1 MKYKHIICSG
11 DSYTAGHE
19 LAADQLIPE
28 YFDYAVPAYIC
39 HEIDAGKH
47 HDVYS
52 DLRKSHDELKR
63 QLNDLERALERVQ
76 DKTASTSYWNMSKQR
91 AWPGKLQSLTG
102 IAVSNLGHYG
112 ISNHEIAYRLLETA
126 THALN
131 NHSPEN
137 IICFMML
144 SNPLRFGTPQ
154 HGPHHRGEYDY
165 QSFAPWFDFVPETIK
180 PWARRIIEDYN
191 DYDYLHESY
200 INVLAVKSHLTKLGI
215 NTIILDSGLWDKFGR
230 EYSHPTKQNRFKLF
244 SEILEIQLDPL
255 TKVGFEKGFKKLPG
269 GHMEESLH
277 DLYAEMIVE
286 TYLK

>member
-39 HEIDAGKH
+39 HEIDNGKQ

-63 QLNDLERALERVQ
+63 RLVDLERAQ
-76 DKTASTSYWNMSKQR
+76 DKEASTSYWNISKQR

-102 IAVSNLGHYG
+102 VAVSNVGNYG

-131 NHSPEN
+131 NYSPSDV
-137 IICFMML
+137 ICFMMI
-144 SNPLRFGTPQ
+144 SNPVRFGTPQ
-154 HGPHHRGEYDY
+154 HSRHHGGGYDY
-165 QSFAPWFDFVPETIK
+165 QSFAPWYDFVPEKIK

-200 INVLAVKSHLTKLGI
+200 INLLAVKAHLAKLGI
-215 NTIILDSGLWDKFGR
+215 ETIILDSGLWEKFGR
-230 EYSHPTKQNRFKLF
+230 DYSHPTKQNRFKLF

-255 TKVGFEKGFKKLPG
+255 TTIGFEKGFKKLPG

-277 DLYAEMIVE
+277 ALYAEMIVE
-286 TYLK
+286 TFLK

>member
-39 HEIDAGKH
+39 HEIDNGKH
-47 HDVYS
+47 HAVYS
-52 DLRKSHDELKR
+52 DLKKSHAELKR
-63 QLNDLERALERVQ
+63 RLVDLERAQ
-76 DKTASTSYWNMSKQR
+76 DKEVSVSYWNTSKQR
-91 AWPGKLQSLTG
+91 AWPGKIQSLTG
-102 IAVSNLGHYG
+102 VAVSNVGHYG

-131 NHSPEN
+131 NYSPSE
-137 IICFMML
+137 ISCFMML
-144 SNPLRFGTPQ
+144 SNPVRFGTPQ
-154 HGPHHRGEYDY
+154 HNSNHGGEYDY
-165 QSFAPWFDFVPETIK
+165 QSFAPWYDFMPEKIK

-200 INVLAVKSHLTKLGI
+200 INVLAVKHHLNKLGI

-230 EYSHPTKQNRFKLF
+230 DYSHPTKQNRFELF

-255 TKVGFEKGFKKLPG
+255 TKIGFDKGFKKLPG